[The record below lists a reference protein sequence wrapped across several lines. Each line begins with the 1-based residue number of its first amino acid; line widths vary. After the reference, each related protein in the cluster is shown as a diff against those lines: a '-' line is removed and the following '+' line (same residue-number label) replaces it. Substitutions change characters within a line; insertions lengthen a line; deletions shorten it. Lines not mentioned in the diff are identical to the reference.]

1 MKGLLITLDDKEH
14 KKLNKLKGNLT
25 WKEYLMRIDLE

>member
-14 KKLNKLKGNLT
+14 KKLMKAKGKLT
-25 WKEYLMRIDLE
+25 WKEYLLRIDLE